1 MWVPES
7 SRRGPIPLQPVDKVP
22 AGYVRPRLRSDYFN
36 GLLTAAKAPPDLA
49 GISGTD
55 GERRTIGTICR
66 HESST
71 FFIAYLAPSTFPVVR
86 DWFSDSNCP
95 IPAKPRPKKKASH
108 RKNDGS
114 PRNGM
119 VGHTGFE
126 PVTSGSGDQR
136 SIQTE
141 LMPPGLMKS
150 IRPSCGDL
158 FCGASC
164 ACESRSCD
172 AFVFFRRA
180 SNAPPCR
187 AIDVAARVQPACS
200 PVRPARSSREGLNT
214 GAGRSGILTTSPVL
228 GFRPIRGARVTTLN
242 VPNPRISMC
251 SPCFNA
257 ATTESRKPSTTAA
270 VSDFGNPV
278 ASAI

>member
-1 MWVPES
+1 MERSGSTKVPLSSLRTRCPVPEIPHHSPADS
-7 SRRGPIPLQPVDKVP
+7 SRP
-22 AGYVRPRLRSDYFN
+22 AAYASANVNTLICFGQTQLRIRARKASRNRFSVS
-36 GLLTAAKAPPDLA
+36 GCRISAK
-49 GISGTD
+49 S
-55 GERRTIGTICR
+55 RT
-66 HESST
+66 
-71 FFIAYLAPSTFPVVR
+71 
-86 DWFSDSNCP
+86 N
-95 IPAKPRPKKKASH
+95 KKASH

-141 LMPPGLMKS
+141 LMPPGLMKL
-150 IRPSCGDL
+150 IRPFCGDL

-164 ACESRSCD
+164 ACESQSCGV
-172 AFVFFRRA
+172 FVFFRRA
-180 SNAPPCR
+180 SNAPPCE
-187 AIDVAARVQPACS
+187 AIGVVARVQPACS
-200 PVRPARSSREGLNT
+200 RERPARSSREGLNT
-214 GAGRSGILTTSPVL
+214 GAGRSGIFTTSPVL
-228 GFRPIRGARVTTLN
+228 GFRPIRGARVTTLK

-257 ATTESRKPSTTAA
+257 ATTESRKPSTTVA